1 MRDTVVLRMTMKF
14 FRFAIAAL
22 AAATSSSC
30 IALATATA
38 ARKRKITKK
47 GGSLSGSYGATG
59 LTDDDIVI
67 PIGGDCGKKKT
78 NPNPI
83 CAIPPGLDHGVCRNE
98 SDTYTFDRCQSG

>member
-67 PIGGDCGKKKT
+67 PIGGDFGKKKT
-78 NPNPI
+78 K
-83 CAIPPGLDHGVCRNE
+83 GLPK
-98 SDTYTFDRCQSG
+98 